1 MKKKYLFLSFLFLTA
16 FIFANT
22 GQDNKEISMNVMPNK
37 IENVAPLQKFTTIDF
52 KQVFFASPLIYT
64 ALFFLSTTS
73 LAIWLYSLLTFRT
86 KKLYSKEFATNLK
99 TLLLN
104 QKYDEALKHCDAQK
118 SLLSNMIVAGI
129 NSRRHGMQVMTD
141 TIKTEGKRA
150 SASFWQKLSLL
161 NDIVIIAPMFGLLG
175 TVIGMFYAF
184 YDVNRS
190 IESINSLFDGLGI
203 AVGTTV
209 MGLIVAIIAM
219 FFYTTSKYRL
229 VKLLSTVENEAMSI
243 SHLIDVNN

>member
-1 MKKKYLFLSFLFLTA
+1 MKNLRLVLFFLIAITA
-16 FIFANT
+16 VVADSHL
-22 GQDNKEISMNVMPNK
+22 DNSEISMNIAPNK
-37 IENVAPLQKFTTIDF
+37 IENIVPQKKFTTVDF
-52 KQVFFASPLIYT
+52 REVFLASPLIYSS
-64 ALFFLSTTS
+64 LFFLSISS
-73 LAIWLYSLLTFRT
+73 LSIWLYSLFAFREKRIFS
-86 KKLYSKEFATNLK
+86 KKFTHELK
-99 TLLLN
+99 GLLLDK
-104 QKYDEALKHCDAQK
+104 KYEEAIKQCNLQGN
-118 SLLSNMIVAGI
+118 LLSNMIAAGI
-129 NSRRHGMQVMTD
+129 SSRSHGMQVMID
-141 TIKTEGKRA
+141 TIKAEGKRT

-209 MGLIVAIIAM
+209 MGLVVSIIAM

-229 VKLLSTVENEAMSI
+229 VKLLSSVENEAMSI
-243 SHLIDVNN
+243 GQIIDTKN